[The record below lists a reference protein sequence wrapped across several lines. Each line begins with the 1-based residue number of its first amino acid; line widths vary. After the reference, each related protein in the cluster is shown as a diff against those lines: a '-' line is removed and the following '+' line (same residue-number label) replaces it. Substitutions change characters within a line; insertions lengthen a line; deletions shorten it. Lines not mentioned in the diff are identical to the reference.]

1 VSVVRLRL
9 EDQGEGWF
17 WDGTSI
23 DVDVL
28 DEVRMHSR
36 LFYRVAFA
44 EAVEAREAG
53 DQVEPKADPDG
64 AGASCT
70 GAWLSPRWVGHEV
83 GREEDISALLWMVRD
98 VGQAAR
104 PPRDVD
110 YSARVK
116 CRALG

>member
-53 DQVEPKADPDG
+53 DQVEPKADSDG

-98 VGQAAR
+98 VGQATR